1 MFWDL
6 ICWRMRSDKTNPRR
20 FTKEMEPFADQ
31 AHHPDGQDKSSI
43 LFPAVFQ
50 LFLQARLVQGRAS
63 RRWLGGRSPR
73 STENLHSDLNM
84 GSVWN
89 CATVLNLRALDFPAA
104 GAIASPR
111 CRVGR
116 PQTFLVS
123 SGSEAV
129 SRDGGDGEEGSG
141 ACEARQGRLRPWWA
155 CRTARR

>member
-1 MFWDL
+1 
-6 ICWRMRSDKTNPRR
+6 
-20 FTKEMEPFADQ
+20 MEPFADQ

-89 CATVLNLRALDFPAA
+89 CATVLHLRALDFPAA

-111 CRVGR
+111 
-116 PQTFLVS
+116 
-123 SGSEAV
+123 
-129 SRDGGDGEEGSG
+129 
-141 ACEARQGRLRPWWA
+141 
-155 CRTARR
+155 